1 MCVCVCVCV
10 WCSCNSVI
18 SVRNQD
24 PYFPMAFFRTNQ
36 DPDFYGDLDLSMGTR
51 IYPVTSHSHVITIS
65 TAVSVDLSEK
75 PEPYYWLLNHSPCRC
90 LQNLSDTPSA
100 LSSCQ

>member
-1 MCVCVCVCV
+1 MCVCGVHA
-10 WCSCNSVI
+10 SVI

-24 PYFPMAFFRTNQ
+24 PYFPMAFFRTNR
-36 DPDFYGDLDLSMGTR
+36 DPDFYGDLDLPMGTR
-51 IYPVTSHSHVITIS
+51 IYPVKSHSHGITIS
-65 TAVSVDLSEK
+65 TAVNVDLSEK
-75 PEPYYWLLNHSPCRC
+75 PEPHYWLLNHSPCRC